1 MTIAGLRQRLE
12 NLEGVASIQLE
23 LADTGLSGI
32 RVTLS
37 EGADEAMVLER
48 IRAMLVTYGLRAP
61 DQVTGSR
68 AEADDDSSD
77 LVAVLSQEGDR
88 LRVEVRG
95 QGETVS
101 AIVDPSPLSAARAVA
116 AARAQLRGEPAPEV
130 MWIGLDQIGA
140 FSVLTILTAQPD
152 EKVSVGSA
160 VVEGDWAQALN
171 RALAAASA

>member
-61 DQVTGSR
+61 DQMTGSR
-68 AEADDDSSD
+68 PEAEDPSD
-77 LVAVLSQEGDR
+77 LVAVLSPEGDR

-116 AARAQLRGEPAPEV
+116 AARAQLRGQPAPEV

-152 EKVSVGSA
+152 EKVSVGSV

>member
-37 EGADEAMVLER
+37 EGAEEAMVLER

-61 DQVTGSR
+61 EQVTGSR
-68 AEADDDSSD
+68 MESADETD
-77 LVAVLSQEGDR
+77 LVAVLSQEGER

-95 QGETVS
+95 GGESVS
-101 AIVDPSPLSAARAVA
+101 AIVDPSPISAARAVA
-116 AARAQLRGEPAPEV
+116 AARAQLLGQPAPEV
-130 MWIGLDQIGA
+130 VWIGLDQIGS
-140 FSVLTILTAQPD
+140 FSVLTILAARAD
-152 EKVSVGSA
+152 EKVSAGSV

>member
-61 DQVTGSR
+61 DQVTGTR
-68 AEADDDSSD
+68 AEADDPSD

-116 AARAQLRGEPAPEV
+116 AARAQLRGQPAPEV
-130 MWIGLDQIGA
+130 MWIGLDEIGS

>member
-61 DQVTGSR
+61 DQVMGHR
-68 AEADDDSSD
+68 PEMEEESD
-77 LVAVLSQEGDR
+77 LVVVLSQEGDR
-88 LRVEVRG
+88 MRVEVKG
-95 QGETVS
+95 HGESVS

-140 FSVLTILTAQPD
+140 FSVLTVLAARAD
-152 EKVSVGSA
+152 EKVSAGSV

-171 RALAAASA
+171 RALSAASA

>member
-61 DQVTGSR
+61 EQVTGNR
-68 AEADDDSSD
+68 AETEDESE

-152 EKVSVGSA
+152 EKVSAGSV

>member
-1 MTIAGLRQRLE
+1 VTIAGLRQRLE

-61 DQVTGSR
+61 EQVTGSR
-68 AEADDDSSD
+68 GDAEDAADP
-77 LVAVLSQEGDR
+77 VAVLSQEGDR

-152 EKVSVGSA
+152 DKVSVGSV

>member
-61 DQVTGSR
+61 EQMTGSR
-68 AEADDDSSD
+68 GDAEDHSD

-130 MWIGLDQIGA
+130 IWIGLDQIGA
-140 FSVLTILTAQPD
+140 FSVLTILTAAPD

>member
-61 DQVTGSR
+61 DQVTGTR
-68 AEADDDSSD
+68 AEADDPSD

-116 AARAQLRGEPAPEV
+116 AARAQLRGQPAPEV
-130 MWIGLDQIGA
+130 MWIGLDQIGS

-152 EKVSVGSA
+152 ENVSVGSA

>member
-37 EGADEAMVLER
+37 EGAEEAMVLER

-61 DQVTGSR
+61 EPITETLSEWMEGADMVT
-68 AEADDDSSD
+68 
-77 LVAVLSQEGDR
+77 VLSQEGDR
-88 LRVEVRG
+88 LRVEVKG
-95 QGETVS
+95 QGESVT

-116 AARAQLRGEPAPEV
+116 AARAQLAGRPPPEV

-140 FSVLTILTAQPD
+140 FSVLTVLISDQDDQVAAG
-152 EKVSVGSA
+152 SV
-160 VVEGDWAQALN
+160 VVAGDWAQALN
-171 RALAAASA
+171 QALTAASA

>member
-1 MTIAGLRQRLE
+1 VTIAGLRQRLE

-37 EGADEAMVLER
+37 EGAEEAMVLER

-61 DQVTGSR
+61 EQVTGPRS
-68 AEADDDSSD
+68 ELEVSSD
-77 LVAVLSQEGDR
+77 LIVVLSQEGDR
-88 LRVEVRG
+88 LRVEVKG
-95 QGETVS
+95 HGESVS

-116 AARAQLRGEPAPEV
+116 AARAQLLGQSAPEV

-140 FSVLTILTAQPD
+140 FSVLTVLAARTD
-152 EKVSVGSA
+152 EKVSAGAA
-160 VVEGDWAQALN
+160 VVEGDWGQALG